1 MDSDRPLVDAAAA
14 GDRDAFDE
22 LVRRYRVQ
30 ILSLARALLAGS
42 PDAEDVAQEVF
53 VRAWRS
59 IRAFRGETTFR
70 GWLHRIAVNLI
81 YSQRRRLSRERRVFT
96 TSQQDEDGSQAE
108 RVPSRENVESNVT
121 LRLAIDRALAQ
132 IPIDLRTAVVLRDV
146 QGFDYKEIAET
157 LRLPIGTVESRIF
170 RGRQRLRPL
179 LKTLQVRRSGSR
191 EAPRLGGLRDDLC

>member
-30 ILSLARALLAGS
+30 ILSLARALLAS
-42 PDAEDVAQEVF
+42 SLDADDIAQEVF
-53 VRAWRS
+53 VRVWRS
-59 IRAFRGETTFR
+59 MRGFRGETTFKV
-70 GWLHRIAVNLI
+70 WLHRVAVNLI
-81 YSQRRRLSRERRVFT
+81 YSQRRRLLRERRVFMST
-96 TSQQDEDGSQAE
+96 QTDEDLSQAE
-108 RVPSRENVESNVT
+108 RAASTENLEAEVT

-146 QGFDYKEIAET
+146 QGLDYKEIAET
-157 LRLPIGTVESRIF
+157 LGIPIGTVESRIF

-179 LKTLQVRRSGSR
+179 LRTLYVRRPNSR
-191 EAPRLGGLRDDLC
+191 PARRPAG

>member
-1 MDSDRPLVDAAAA
+1 VDSDRPLVDAAAA

-81 YSQRRRLSRERRVFT
+81 SSQRRRLSRERRVF

-108 RVPSRENVESNVT
+108 RVPSRENVETNVM

-157 LRLPIGTVESRIF
+157 LRLPLGTVESRIF

-179 LKTLQVRRSGSR
+179 LKTLQSG
-191 EAPRLGGLRDDLC
+191 APAPGKRHGSGIEG